1 MIFMVILYN
10 RDPADIP
17 NKAEI
22 IRNKYESQRSALAP
36 TPTTFG
42 EADHRSN
49 NLIPELKLFWI
60 SLKDIIR
67 NQNFRLVSSSV
78 ALLIAT
84 TNAFRIQ
91 AVFIIKPSLDSLKA
105 SKLVGMIHDI

>member
-17 NKAEI
+17 NKAEK
-22 IRNKYESQRSALAP
+22 IRNKYESRRSSRAP

-67 NQNFRLVSSSV
+67 DQSFRLVSSSV

-91 AVFIIKPSLDSLKA
+91 AVSIIKPSLDPLKA
-105 SKLVGMIHDI
+105 SKLVGMIHEK